1 MNIKNQRGMD
11 LDALK
16 FGINNRLEQPV
27 TVMSRTVVCKV
38 PRSRGLLIRLRRN
51 LWIETALYLLCTPFM
66 LFEAWRSEN
75 FSMTIY
81 NATFSVVM
89 FLLVPVFARLAGR
102 ITRHI
107 HADHSVQEG
116 LNELLDILKTYQRR
130 YLQFNLLMVPVCMIY
145 AVALVI
151 AFPGTDMGNDQA
163 DTLRLATWQI
173 WLIFIGLLGILML
186 TTWYLSRWWIHW
198 LYGRFIRDLEAELKS
213 VDDPE

>member
-1 MNIKNQRGMD
+1 MD

-16 FGINNRLEQPV
+16 SGINNRLEQPV

-51 LWIETALYLLCTPFM
+51 LWIETALYLLSIPAM
-66 LFEAWRSEN
+66 LFEAWRTKDSAL
-75 FSMTIY
+75 SIY
-81 NATFSVVM
+81 LVTCAVLM
-89 FLLVPVFARLAGR
+89 CLLAPFFARLAGR

-107 HADHSVQEG
+107 YADHSVQEG

-145 AVALVI
+145 AIALVV
-151 AFPGTDMGNDQA
+151 AFPVTDMGDDQA
-163 DTLRLATWQI
+163 DTLLLAAWQI
-173 WLIFIGLLGILML
+173 WLIAICLLGILMI

-198 LYGRFIRDLEAELKS
+198 LYGRFIRDLEAELKGG
-213 VDDPE
+213 DDPE